1 MAKSSQRLSIN
12 GSKLYA
18 LYQVAHFIA
27 PATANEIA
35 THINRVLRN
44 GLNPSQVAMH
54 LRKRSD
60 CLIRIHREPG
70 SSKTNIYTLLAPENA
85 DISKSRRRVDLYLCD
100 LLHLE
105 AEA

>member
-1 MAKSSQRLSIN
+1 MK

-35 THINRVLRN
+35 THLNRVLRN
-44 GLNPSQVAMH
+44 GLNASQVAMH
-54 LRKRSD
+54 LRQRSD
-60 CLIRIHREPG
+60 CLIRVHREPG
-70 SSKTNIYTLLAPENA
+70 CSKTNLYTLLAPENA
-85 DISKSRRRVDLYLCD
+85 DITKSRRRVDLYLCD

-105 AEA
+105 VEEKQPLNN